1 MAATPEF
8 RNNVKSL
15 ADLIK
20 FMPSEILY
28 SRTNTLS
35 WYVSPYDHIA
45 IRITGGSKTY
55 HHANII
61 FKGDGHLK
69 IYFYTEADSE
79 ISDPYI
85 ANLHFSKHRE
95 ISDVQNQILGILIKH
110 GGFEIGR
117 YE

>member
-1 MAATPEF
+1 MANPPEF
-8 RNNVKSL
+8 KNNTKAL

-20 FMPSEILY
+20 FMPLEILY
-28 SRTNTLS
+28 SELNRLS

-45 IRITGGSKTY
+45 IRVEGGSEIY

-79 ISDPYI
+79 IADPYI
-85 ANLHFSKHRE
+85 ASLHFSKNRDIENVRNE
-95 ISDVQNQILGILIKH
+95 ILNIMVKH
-110 GGFEIGR
+110 GGFKIGG
-117 YE
+117 

>member
-1 MAATPEF
+1 MKPEF
-8 RNNVKSL
+8 RNNVKAL

-20 FMPSEILY
+20 FMPHEILY
-28 SRTNTLS
+28 STKNTLS
-35 WYVSPYDHIA
+35 WYITPYDHIA
-45 IRITGGSKTY
+45 IRVTGGSELY

-79 ISDPYI
+79 IADPYI

-95 ISDVQNQILGILIKH
+95 IEDVQNQILNILIGH
-110 GGFEIGR
+110 GGFKIGG
-117 YE
+117 